1 MYYTRDRKEAET
13 VGLVRNA
20 TILINSVTRNMT
32 CVGGNRQVNSSF
44 VESEKEE
51 NKKIATPIAI
61 DRSCVDYKQ
70 VGYVDVDNVER
81 AIHFRSH

>member
-1 MYYTRDRKEAET
+1 M
-13 VGLVRNA
+13 
-20 TILINSVTRNMT
+20 SVAI
-32 CVGGNRQVNSSF
+32 GKVNSSF
-44 VESEKEE
+44 VESEEKEE